1 MKLKRTA
8 LVSSSIIDTSTLIL
22 YKENLSLLE
31 KLNFENDKTFSEPL
45 LFAYFKTKNNKSF
58 SKEVLEELMQGY
70 FTEKEPLKIN
80 HSFGKESLAYLPELG
95 YFNKL
100 GQKVQECHIIK
111 NTQIELLYRPFELLN
126 SVFEL
131 ASSDSTSNEIEMSSS
146 LFEKFVPNIEKA
158 LKLIKENCT
167 EHFNLIEKHCKRII
181 LFKTNPKNTNS
192 FATINAHGM
201 AFLNAYQEDYDEVFF
216 IDDIAHQTGHIIMTA
231 ILFERK
237 KYFLIDEN
245 ENIKK
250 ITQNE
255 TEYRSF
261 YILFHALYTY
271 YTTLLCLDAC
281 LESRYFDKR
290 QTHEAMGRIGFYLMK
305 YKIDL
310 TNFEKIINYYKAV
323 QNILSQEG
331 LEIFKNIV
339 ERYFEMQNKYGNQV
353 SVYNYN
359 NQPYNFTYSNFIK
372 LNPMN

>member
-1 MKLKRTA
+1 MTNSKIVENIQIL
-8 LVSSSIIDTSTLIL
+8 L
-22 YKENLSLLE
+22 YKDNSSLLE
-31 KLNFENDKTFSEPL
+31 KLDLEDDKPFLEPL
-45 LFAYFKTKNNKSF
+45 LFTYFNAKNDKSLP
-58 SKEVLEELMQGY
+58 KDVLEELMQGY
-70 FTEKEPLKIN
+70 FMKKEPLNI
-80 HSFGKESLAYLPELG
+80 SYSYGKELLAYLPELG
-95 YFNKL
+95 YFNES
-100 GQKVQECHIIK
+100 GQKVQECYIIK
-111 NTQIELLYRPFELLN
+111 KTQIELLYRPFELLN
-126 SVFEL
+126 YVFEL
-131 ASSDSTSNEIEMSSS
+131 ASSDDTANEIEMNTS
-146 LFEKFVPNIEKA
+146 LFEKFIPKIEKA
-158 LKLIKENCT
+158 FRLIKENCPQ
-167 EHFNLIEKHCKRII
+167 HFKLIEQHCRRVV
-181 LFKTNPKNTNS
+181 LFKTKPEITNS
-192 FATINAHGM
+192 FETINALGM
-201 AFLNAYQEDYDEVFF
+201 AFFNAYQEDYDEIFF

-231 ILFERK
+231 TLFERK
-237 KYFLIDEN
+237 KHFLIDEN
-245 ENIKK
+245 EIIKK

-372 LNPMN
+372 LNPIN